1 MGFQIPR
8 KTARLQFEGEE
19 FEGCE
24 IVAAL
29 DLTFEASEHMDSLQK
44 AEGEGK
50 FREMLGFFADNCII
64 SWNLTDA
71 DDNELPVSGESFLKF
86 PGWFGLLV
94 INGWKQAVEEVSTVN
109 APLPEPS
116 KNGESSE
123 EPSVM
128 TEAKSS
134 ALPTSPT
141 PSS

>member
-123 EPSVM
+123 EPSAM
-128 TEAKSS
+128 TEAQSS
-134 ALPTSPT
+134 ALPTSRT